1 VEAAFGGDD
10 DEDGDE
16 ECRHEEHHGDTVPTR
31 LLLTGANVY
40 DVRTA
45 VSGTVVR
52 VVVDEGQLIAE
63 EDPIAAIDDSG
74 TEVLVVTA
82 VPGVVRE
89 LYIEP
94 GRVVNTGDVIA
105 RIDES

>member
-1 VEAAFGGDD
+1 M
-10 DEDGDE
+10 
-16 ECRHEEHHGDTVPTR
+16 
-31 LLLTGANVY
+31 Y
-40 DVRTA
+40 DVRSA
-45 VSGTVVR
+45 VSGTVSQ

-63 EDPIAAIDDSG
+63 EDPIAVIDDRG
-74 TEVLVVTA
+74 TDVVVVTT

-94 GRVVNTGDVIA
+94 GRAVTAGDVIA

>member
-1 VEAAFGGDD
+1 M
-10 DEDGDE
+10 
-16 ECRHEEHHGDTVPTR
+16 H
-31 LLLTGANVY
+31 
-40 DVRTA
+40 DVRTP

-52 VVVDEGQLIAE
+52 VDVDEGQLIAE
-63 EDPIAAIDDSG
+63 EDPVAAIEASG
-74 TEVLVVTA
+74 VETVVVTQ

-94 GRVVNTGDVIA
+94 GRAVSAGDVIA

>member
-1 VEAAFGGDD
+1 M
-10 DEDGDE
+10 
-16 ECRHEEHHGDTVPTR
+16 
-31 LLLTGANVY
+31 Y
-40 DVRTA
+40 DVRTP

-52 VVVDEGQLIAE
+52 VVVDEGQMIAE
-63 EDPIAAIDDSG
+63 EDPVAAIEESG
-74 TEVLVVTA
+74 VETVVVTQ

-94 GRVVNTGDVIA
+94 GRPVHAGDVIA

>member
-1 VEAAFGGDD
+1 M
-10 DEDGDE
+10 
-16 ECRHEEHHGDTVPTR
+16 
-31 LLLTGANVY
+31 Y

-45 VSGTVVR
+45 VSGTVVQ

-63 EDPIAAIDDSG
+63 EEPIAAIDDTG
-74 TEVLVVTA
+74 REVVVATA

-94 GRVVNTGDVIA
+94 GSVVNAGDVIA

>member
-1 VEAAFGGDD
+1 M
-10 DEDGDE
+10 
-16 ECRHEEHHGDTVPTR
+16 
-31 LLLTGANVY
+31 Y
-40 DVRTA
+40 DVRSA
-45 VSGTVVR
+45 VSGTVLQ

-63 EDPIAAIDDSG
+63 EDPIAVIDASG
-74 TEVLVVTA
+74 TDVVVVTT

-94 GRVVNTGDVIA
+94 GRIVAAGDVIA